1 VKKLVNGIID
11 FRQNMKPNHRETFAR
26 LALGQFPDSLFIT
39 CSDSRVAPNVFAS
52 TDPGDLLVVRNVG
65 NLIPECGGNH
75 GLSLT
80 DESEGAA
87 IEFAVATL
95 KVAHVIICGHSE
107 CGGMR
112 ALYEGRDKIATPNL
126 KAWLRHGEKAL
137 TTLNKEKNT
146 PKELAPHNRL
156 SQLNVLQ
163 QIENLKSYPIIQ
175 EALAA
180 KKIKL
185 HAWWFEL
192 ATATVHF
199 FDPVSRKFVEIDEKR
214 ATEIIESCN

>member
-1 VKKLVNGIID
+1 MKKLVNGIID

>member
-1 VKKLVNGIID
+1 MKGIIE
-11 FRQNMKPNHRETFAR
+11 FRQNMKPDHREKFAR

-65 NLIPECGGNH
+65 NLIPLCGGEH
-75 GLSLT
+75 GLSLS
-80 DESEGAA
+80 DESEAAA
-87 IEFAVATL
+87 IEFAVANL
-95 KVAHVIICGHSE
+95 KVSDVIICGHSE

-112 ALYEGRDKIATPNL
+112 ALYEGRDKVATPNL

-137 TTLNKEKNT
+137 AALNREKNVT
-146 PKELAPHNRL
+146 PQLAPHNRL

-175 EALAA
+175 EALKA

-185 HAWWFEL
+185 HAWWFDV

-199 FDPVSRKFVEIDEKR
+199 FDTATKQFVAIDEKR
-214 ATEIIESCN
+214 ADEIIDSCD

>member
-1 VKKLVNGIID
+1 MKKLVHGIID
-11 FRQNMKPNHRETFAR
+11 FKKNMKPGHRETFTR
-26 LALGQFPDSLFIT
+26 LALGQFPDCLFIT

-65 NLIPECGGNH
+65 NLIPQCGGNH
-75 GLSLT
+75 GLSLS

-87 IEFAVATL
+87 IEFAISTL
-95 KVAHVIICGHSE
+95 KVENVIVCGHSE

-112 ALYEGRDKIATPNL
+112 ALYEGREKVQTPNL

-137 TTLNKEKNT
+137 ETLRSEKPQSGIT
-146 PKELAPHNRL
+146 PHNRL

-163 QIENLKSYPIIQ
+163 QIEHLKSYPIIQ
-175 EALAA
+175 SALKAE
-180 KKIKL
+180 KLKL

-199 FDPVSRKFVEIDEKR
+199 FNPATRQFNEIEEKR
-214 ATEIIESCN
+214 AIEVIECAN